1 LSPTC
6 SELARK
12 LPLFGL
18 IEDVTM
24 IELVP
29 ALKARIYLPEEMVFM
44 AGAAS
49 PRARRKSCR

>member
-1 LSPTC
+1 MSPC